1 MIKTSLTIAALG
13 VFAAPAFAQ
22 ELTFGSAGLNYSD
35 ISDSSDD
42 FSTTVFNGE
51 VEFSYDQFLFGA
63 NLDAQSFDA
72 FGDDAT
78 VTNLGAF
85 VGYAPVPE
93 LLLGASITN
102 LSLDAGST
110 DDTLTGYEILAQ
122 YRTPTFGGAIV
133 YSVPDSDEEDFDVT
147 TYYAEVEVVPGMTLG
162 AVVDDFSG
170 VDDNIYNVSADYAQ
184 GPIAVRGYY
193 TGITGE
199 DLAIYGVRG
208 SYDFGNGF
216 SATGSIGGFEEFL
229 ADEATIMTIG
239 AGYAF
244 YDGLSIDA
252 SVGRLSIDSDDL
264 DILQIGLTYEFGAP
278 TRLDTKMTD
287 AIREDRQ
294 YGLNALIPDVGIGG
308 TGFGLL

>member
-1 MIKTSLTIAALG
+1 MIKTSLTIAAFGIL
-13 VFAAPAFAQ
+13 AAPAFAQ
-22 ELTFGSAGLNYSD
+22 ELTFGSAGLNYSS
-35 ISDSSDD
+35 ISDDTED

-63 NLDAQSFDA
+63 QLDAQSLDT

-78 VTNLGAF
+78 FTNLEAF
-85 VGYAPVPE
+85 VGYSPLPE

-102 LSLDAGST
+102 LNIDAGFT
-110 DDTLTGYEILAQ
+110 DETLSGYELLAQ

-162 AVVDDFSG
+162 AVVDDFSEF
-170 VDDNIYNVSADYAQ
+170 DENIYNVSADYAQ

-193 TGITGE
+193 TGVTGE
-199 DLAIYGVRG
+199 DLAVYGVRG
-208 SYDFGNGF
+208 SYDFGMGF

-229 ADEATIMTIG
+229 ADEATIISIG

-244 YDGLSIDA
+244 YEGLSIDA

-264 DILQIGLTYEFGAP
+264 DVLQIGLTYEFGAP
-278 TRLDTKMTD
+278 TRLDTKMTN

-294 YGLNALIPDVGIGG
+294 NGLNTLLPDVGIGG